1 MSKIMNLVARLTFQ
15 ETGAQKVARKTE
27 KFKKDLERANAAA
40 DSMNKKLAATKV
52 GSGAMG
58 AAGIGGT
65 EYRGMRGITGGRQAQ
80 GKNFSGM
87 AGIAAGEGGGRGV
100 GGTLVGAY
108 ATLAANVFALSA
120 AFQALSQAARVEQ
133 LTQGLELMGARG
145 GTSLKLTAQGLKE
158 VTDNAISTADAM
170 RAVAQ
175 ASSAGLG
182 SDEIQ
187 RLGAVARG
195 AGLALGRDLSESMD
209 RLTRG
214 AIKLE
219 PELLDELGIM
229 VRLDEAVKQ
238 YAIEN
243 QKTAS
248 SLTLTERRQAFL
260 NAVLEEGERKFGD
273 ISKNIKANPYDKLAA
288 AARDL
293 ATAFANLLNFVLKPL
308 ANIFSENPFL
318 LIIPGLFLVRKALEG
333 LGIKFIGLSGII
345 GDIIPKTVARADS
358 AFLKTS
364 KTMKLFSTGG
374 IGLFRALGTSA
385 GVTADVFSRL
395 DGKAAGSI
403 KALKV
408 QMRVATKEAQLLHGG
423 FSMLDKVALRTSKTF
438 VLMGVRL
445 RILGSII
452 VGTAKLIT
460 TLISAML
467 PMIGI
472 TAAFYVFG
480 EVAKHF
486 KAMQDRAKGLSPE
499 VKKVTSDLGKLAE
512 SSEEVGKQ
520 INKSMEI
527 RDYSSAFQA
536 AIKNIGELINMLEK
550 LQSAQAD
557 ADAYFSGQQDK
568 LTSQTVMKLKDV
580 FSLKNIFSFDL
591 GPRTSTIGENLGFSS
606 EESAA
611 IEQSLQRIAFLRG
624 EATSEGIRNAIEAGE
639 DYLSLLK
646 EEYDAIKALENSWS
660 NIADGAKKA
669 GQAIDKFY
677 GPAFTKTNY
686 SDVADSIKLIEQEM
700 LAIAD
705 AGFSVEATVGAFD
718 ELRKGGASLA
728 AELDSLA
735 SEDSLFFTQA
745 FETASTLQAQLRA
758 EEAKG
763 QKADLDYIEGKKAAL
778 ASLASE
784 VLGEIKEGELAAL
797 SAARNI
803 EQFVLEKRIEVL
815 KNAEK
820 LQKVEKS
827 ITSELRKQAD
837 IQTKIN
843 NLEKFGTEQAP
854 NKTLQ
859 LEQELDAAREK
870 ARIESAGLEARQAVI
885 DAEYMLE
892 RYKLRAQQR
901 NLRSTE
907 AAQLQGVQTL
917 SDTGEQIGVS
927 AFQVALS
934 ASRQKEPITTKE
946 QLQDYLS
953 SVGVIFPAETMNS
966 LLDLV
971 DATRTYNT
979 LLDQGEAIN
988 ARTRA
993 DTEAKINTLNAEVDL
1008 RQALIQALNSEYNI
1022 SQLRN
1027 AQLKAEAD
1035 FNKSLNDQLRA
1046 QRDLRLS
1053 ISRTREDTALVAA
1066 GLPSSERTALQ
1077 RQQVDLENKLGGLV
1091 TKRVEQSSQ
1100 MEAQARDLYRNLQV
1114 QETLLN
1120 DTTLSEEARNE
1131 ALRERDRLSTAISR
1145 LVETDLQNANIYNLS
1160 LEETK
1165 ALLDKILAQQEAI
1178 TLEGRLQAAQREAQA
1193 GTQIAAAGFG
1203 MSIAGGG
1210 DTFAGL
1216 VRQEA
1221 TDSERSVAEVLAD
1234 PGTVSQIKK
1243 TTLAIRENQIV
1254 SEGLANIAGT
1264 IASGMT
1270 EAFTAMIEG
1279 SKSAGEAFAA
1289 MAKAILQQIMQIIV
1303 QLLVVKAL
1311 QAAGIPIP
1319 GAGGGIIATEV
1330 GAGGG
1335 MIKKYANG
1343 GIVGPRDGLAGI
1355 VSTPTYLVGEGR
1367 MNEAVVPLPNGR
1379 AIPVQMHGG
1388 TNQQNNVSVNITM
1401 DGSGTSQTQ
1410 SSGKDLQNLGA
1421 LVATAVQKELVAQK
1435 MPGGILNKYGAA

>member
-1 MSKIMNLVARLTFQ
+1 MNLVARLTFQ

-452 VGTAKLIT
+452 SGTVSLVT
-460 TLISAML
+460 TLIGAML
-467 PMIGI
+467 PMLAI
-472 TAAFYVFG
+472 TAAFYIFG

-499 VKKVTSDLGKLAE
+499 VKKVTSDLGQLAK

-550 LQSAQAD
+550 LQSAQAG
-557 ADAYFSGQQDK
+557 AAAYFAEQGK
-568 LTSQTVMKLKDV
+568 LTSTDMAAAYAPD
-580 FSLKNIFSFDL
+580 FNIFKMFK
-591 GPRTSTIGENLGFSS
+591 GPQTIAESAGLTN
-606 EESAA
+606 EEGAA
-611 IEQSLQRIAFLRG
+611 IEQTLQRITFLRG
-624 EATSEGIRNAIEAGE
+624 EATSKGIRSAIVLGK

-646 EEYDAIKALENSWS
+646 QEYDAIKALENSWS

-728 AELDSLA
+728 AELDSLS
-735 SEDSLFFTQA
+735 SEDGVFFTQA

-778 ASLASE
+778 ADLATS
-784 VLGEIKEGELAAL
+784 VIQNVRTGELATKA
-797 SAARNI
+797 AARNI

-827 ITSELRKQAD
+827 ITSELRKQSD

-859 LEQELDAAREK
+859 LEQELTAAREK
-870 ARIESAGLEARQAVI
+870 ARIETAGLEARQAII
-885 DAEYMLE
+885 DAEYTLE
-892 RYKLRAQQR
+892 RYKLRAAQR

-907 AAQLQGVQTL
+907 AAQLQGQVSFFDAEFGQI
-917 SDTGEQIGVS
+917 TGSVS
-927 AFQVALS
+927 GLEIA
-934 ASRQKEPITTKE
+934 RQAAAQETPITTSQ
-946 QLQDYLS
+946 QLEAFLAGTE
-953 SVGVIFPAETMNS
+953 VTFPQEGINS

-971 DATRTYNT
+971 DATRAYNT
-979 LLDQGEAIN
+979 LLEQGEQIN

-993 DTEAKINTLNAEVDL
+993 DTQAKINTLNAEVDF

-1046 QRDLRLS
+1046 QKDLRLS
-1053 ISRTREDTALVAA
+1053 ISRAREDTALIAA

-1077 RQQVDLENKLGGLV
+1077 RQQVDLENKLGDLV
-1091 TKRVEQSSQ
+1091 SKRVEQSSQ
-1100 MEAQARDLYRNLQV
+1100 MEVQARDLYTDLQRQ
-1114 QETLLN
+1114 QELVN
-1120 DTTLSEEARNE
+1120 DTTLSEGARNE
-1131 ALRERDRLSTAISR
+1131 ALRERDRLSRAISR

-1160 LEETK
+1160 LEETR
-1165 ALLDKILAQQEAI
+1165 ALLDQILAQQEAI
-1178 TLEGRLQAAQREAQA
+1178 TLEGRLQAAEREAQA

-1210 DTFAGL
+1210 DIFAGL
-1216 VRQEA
+1216 VQQEA
-1221 TDSERSVAEVLAD
+1221 TDSKRSVAEVLAD

-1254 SEGLANIAGT
+1254 SEGLAEIAGT

-1270 EAFTAMIEG
+1270 DAFTAMIEG